1 MSNLTLEILDDSL
14 TDNERKILDEIAE
27 HDFGDALNGDGI
39 PVCELNEING
49 YALGGVLSSLVK
61 KGIITWEGDA
71 NRGDVYL
78 TPAGIDLAS

>member
-1 MSNLTLEILDDSL
+1 MTKNDLTPNELTVLAEIDDH
-14 TDNERKILDEIAE
+14 EFAYARGGE
-27 HDFGDALNGDGI
+27 GI

-61 KGIITWEGDA
+61 KGIVTWEGDP

-78 TPAGIDLAS
+78 TQVGIELVRQTR